1 MFIDLQFLDL
11 LKQLKLTL
19 LCPSI
24 TVHSVST
31 ILSIF
36 LCTLHISS
44 FHILFLNTRYLH
56 CCCINTYCT
65 IVSTMLTPYSPPIT
79 TLQSS
84 QAVGTTPP
92 PPGIPSC
99 YSAVSSVWFLSSVSA
114 SLAFCSLFSASELY
128 SVVSSPLWESSFYR
142 GSECIFCP
150 AVVLSRRPLCCPV
163 SAISSI
169 YSHELYSTHNK
180 FKTL

>member
-1 MFIDLQFLDL
+1 MHIAHLFIPYFVSERHIFALLLYQYLLHYCIYNVDPIFSPHHHTAIQPGCGYNTTTTRNSFLL
-11 LKQLKLTL
+11 FGRVFSLV
-19 LCPSI
+19 PVFSFSI
-24 TVHSVST
+24 PGFLFFV
-31 ILSIF
+31 LSFWIR
-36 LCTLHISS
+36 SK
-44 FHILFLNTRYLH
+44 
-56 CCCINTYCT
+56 
-65 IVSTMLTPYSPPIT
+65 
-79 TLQSS
+79 
-84 QAVGTTPP
+84 
-92 PPGIPSC
+92 
-99 YSAVSSVWFLSSVSA
+99 
-114 SLAFCSLFSASELY
+114 LY